1 MSHRSIK
8 NILVV
13 GGGSAGWLTAGII
26 AAEHQCNKQNS
37 KIKVT
42 LIESPEVNI
51 VGVGEGTWPSMRNSL
66 QRMGLSETDFI
77 RHCGAAFKQGSK
89 FVGWKNGADNDF
101 YYHPFV
107 IPNGYGQANQYSAWK
122 THGQGHAFADVVC
135 AQSQICQAG
144 LAPKQNATPE
154 YAGVLNYG
162 YHLDAGKFSQMLQQ
176 HCVQNLGVTYI
187 QDHVEGVVSHD
198 NGDIKALQTRANGEL
213 NADLFVDCSGARS
226 LLLGQHFN
234 VPFID
239 KKSVLFNDSAMAL
252 HVPYSTPDEPIASA
266 TISTAQEAGWVWD
279 IGLQDRRGVGYTYSS
294 KHTDDQQALRTL
306 KAYVAQSVGGEVAD
320 SLSARKISF
329 EPGHRSHFWH
339 KNCVAVGLSA
349 GFLEPLE
356 ASALALVELSA
367 TAIAENLPVTAQH
380 MQITRD
386 NFNRR
391 FLLHWENIVEFLKLH
406 YVLSER
412 TEPYWQQ
419 MRAPDSVSPRL
430 NDLLTQWRYQPP
442 NRSDFVQNEIMF
454 PSASYQ
460 YVLYGMGFETLN
472 DVSSREFDAPQS
484 AIKHLQENQQRLHKL
499 MGGLKSNRQL
509 LKHVVQYG
517 FQKV

>member
-1 MSHRSIK
+1 
-8 NILVV
+8 
-13 GGGSAGWLTAGII
+13 
-26 AAEHQCNKQNS
+26 
-37 KIKVT
+37 
-42 LIESPEVNI
+42 
-51 VGVGEGTWPSMRNSL
+51 
-66 QRMGLSETDFI
+66 
-77 RHCGAAFKQGSK
+77 
-89 FVGWKNGADNDF
+89 
-101 YYHPFV
+101 
-107 IPNGYGQANQYSAWK
+107 
-122 THGQGHAFADVVC
+122 
-135 AQSQICQAG
+135 
-144 LAPKQNATPE
+144 
-154 YAGVLNYG
+154 
-162 YHLDAGKFSQMLQQ
+162 
-176 HCVQNLGVTYI
+176 
-187 QDHVEGVVSHD
+187 
-198 NGDIKALQTRANGEL
+198 
-213 NADLFVDCSGARS
+213 
-226 LLLGQHFN
+226 
-234 VPFID
+234 
-239 KKSVLFNDSAMAL
+239 
-252 HVPYSTPDEPIASA
+252 
-266 TISTAQEAGWVWD
+266 
-279 IGLQDRRGVGYTYSS
+279 
-294 KHTDDQQALRTL
+294 
-306 KAYVAQSVGGEVAD
+306 
-320 SLSARKISF
+320 
-329 EPGHRSHFWH
+329 
-339 KNCVAVGLSA
+339 
-349 GFLEPLE
+349 
-356 ASALALVELSA
+356 
-367 TAIAENLPVTAQH
+367 